1 MKAAHLAMT
10 MTLILAGAGVTW
22 AQTERPSAALPAA
35 LRGHLR
41 TEQFAPVV
49 KVGDLPED
57 VRGALKELFGG
68 RGLELAEPGAPFQ
81 KTDVLVLPR
90 LPSRRLIHAGC
101 SADHCLVYYERG
113 GFDHVH
119 HIALVRFDGTSARLE
134 GGGLASAGL
143 RDLDQV
149 KNALLS
155 GKILG
160 GSKYW

>member
-1 MKAAHLAMT
+1 MA
-10 MTLILAGAGVTW
+10 LILGVESSAH
-22 AQTERPSAALPAA
+22 AQTERPPSALPAA

-41 TEQFAPVV
+41 TEQFAPVAT
-49 KVGDLPED
+49 VGELPD
-57 VRGALKELFGG
+57 AVRGTLKELFGG
-68 RGLELAEPGAPFQ
+68 RGLDLAEPGAPFQ

-90 LPSRRLIHAGC
+90 LPSRRLILAGC

-119 HIALVRFDGTSARLE
+119 HIVLIQTDGTTARLE
-134 GGGLASAGL
+134 GGGLASGGL
-143 RDLDQV
+143 RGLDQV
-149 KNALLS
+149 RNALLS